1 MRSLLVLI
9 LSALSLVGCGQM
21 VEKNENKQ
29 QTASVSLL
37 GEWEGRLYELNDTSV
52 SRAIT
57 MALHGEGG
65 FVILGENMRAS
76 GRFTEFGDNRSI
88 LFEMHESTDV
98 VLGLKGSLQDF
109 NYSLTGD
116 ELVLRSEKY
125 VYKLKRT
132 KSADSVMSLDGRW
145 VCFDT
150 ATNRWELSI
159 QKSDFWAQV
168 SKSGGSPAVM
178 IRGTMQ
184 YVPQDDNNKLQ
195 AKVFVQSS
203 QPQTDIGMIVIEKVA
218 VDMKMMLL
226 NKNNEP
232 LQGGKAFS
240 CQAL

>member
-1 MRSLLVLI
+1 MSLFLALVLSV
-9 LSALSLVGCGQM
+9 LSFVGCGQI
-21 VEKNENKQ
+21 EDKNKNNNPAA
-29 QTASVSLL
+29 TSLL
-37 GEWEGRLYELNDTSV
+37 GEWEGLLYELRDTNV
-52 SRAIT
+52 SRAVT
-57 MALHGEGG
+57 MSLNGEGS

-98 VLGLKGSLQDF
+98 ILGLKGSLQDF

-116 ELVLRSEKY
+116 ELVLRSERH

-132 KSADSVMSLDGRW
+132 NTGNSVVSLDGRW
-145 VCFDT
+145 VCMDT
-150 ATNRWELSI
+150 SSNRWELSI

-168 SKSGGSPAVM
+168 AKVSGSPAVL
-178 IRGTMQ
+178 IRGTIQ
-184 YVPQDDNNKLQ
+184 YLPQQDNNKLQ

-203 QPQTDIGMIVIEKVA
+203 QPQTDIGMIAVEKIAADV
-218 VDMKMMLL
+218 KMLLL

-240 CQAL
+240 CQPL